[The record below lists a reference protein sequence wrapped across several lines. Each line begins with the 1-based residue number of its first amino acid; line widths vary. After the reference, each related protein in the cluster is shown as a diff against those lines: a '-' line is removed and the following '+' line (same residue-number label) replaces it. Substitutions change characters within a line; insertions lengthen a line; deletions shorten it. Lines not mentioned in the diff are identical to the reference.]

1 MVLYG
6 YDASVYNS
14 VQGSDHWVA
23 WFNNPDANLIGAINT
38 GSCSSFSITCSW
50 SEWILRLPRPFFI
63 LLPEHFSNSST
74 AYTVG
79 AIVGGW
85 FIGGPI
91 ADFLGRKTGMGIGCF
106 LTIIA
111 TFMQTFSPKGN
122 LGCFI
127 GGRVLIGI
135 GQGIALSTRQFEHL

>member
-1 MVLYG
+1 MSPLNLLG
-6 YDASVYNS
+6 LRF
-14 VQGSDHWVA
+14 VA
-23 WFNNPDANLIGAINT
+23 THFLAYQK
-38 GSCSSFSITCSW
+38 SCLTVCVVI
-50 SEWILRLPRPFFI
+50 
-63 LLPEHFSNSST
+63 

-91 ADFLGRKTGMGIGCF
+91 SDYLGRKMGMGIGCF

-111 TFMQTFSPKGN
+111 TFMQTFAPKGN

-127 GGRVLIGI
+127 GGRVIIGI
-135 GQGIALSTRQFEHL
+135 GQGIALSIYS